1 MSSILDFIVKKMNRC
16 DDLMQR
22 QIIIDNS
29 VCHLIFLKSMTNEEL
44 VARLVVEPIQNLE
57 KITIDK
63 IKNSILLCEIEDL
76 KDGLACVDEILQ
88 NKIILILDNK
98 AISINVEKY
107 PQRAPSEPPTSSVI
121 QGPREG
127 FTEDYKVNITLMR
140 RRFPTSAFKLETLTI
155 GKYTKTK
162 VIVCYLDE
170 IADKK
175 LVKRIKTKLSKINV
189 DGIIDSHNLV
199 DYLQEK
205 TNSLFKQVGTT
216 EKPDILAGKL
226 LEGRVGIICNG
237 SPIVLTLPF
246 LYLEDVQNVNDYYA
260 NVYYV
265 RFIRII
271 RAIGILVATVVP
283 GVYLSLRLYHYK
295 IVPLKYI
302 ITIANST
309 ENLPFTPFIEIL
321 FILLLFQI
329 LYEVSLRLP
338 QYLGLATSIVGALI
352 LGDTGVRAGLIS
364 PPSVIMIAL
373 SLISIYTVPDQAAQF
388 TILRFV
394 FILAGGCLGL
404 LGIVAVMIF
413 VINYC
418 NSLND
423 YGAPYLA
430 PFSPNVKN
438 DLQDAMMIENF
449 KNMKDRPKSFFNKN
463 QSRRKQ

>member
-1 MSSILDFIVKKMNRC
+1 MLLNYINKEMNNC

-22 QIIIDNS
+22 QIFLDDKI
-29 VCHLIFLKSMTNEEL
+29 CHIVFLKSMINEEL
-44 VARLVVEPIQNLE
+44 IARLVVEPIINNHS
-57 KITIDK
+57 TNIDS
-63 IKNSILLCEIEDL
+63 IKNSILLCELEEIDNGE
-76 KDGLACVDEILQ
+76 KCVKSLLE
-88 NKIILILDNK
+88 NKVIVILDEK
-98 AISINVEKY
+98 ALSVNVEKY

-127 FTEDYKVNITLMR
+127 FTEDYKVNITLLR
-140 RRFPTSAFKLETLTI
+140 RRFPTSAFKLETITI
-155 GKYTKTK
+155 GKYTQTK

-170 IADKK
+170 VADKK
-175 LVKRIKTKLSKINV
+175 LVKKIKDKLKKINV
-189 DGIIDSHNLV
+189 DGIIDSYNLV
-199 DYLQEK
+199 DYLQSNK
-205 TNSLFKQVGTT
+205 KSLFKQVGLT
-216 EKPDILAGKL
+216 EKPDILASKL

-246 LYLEDVQNVNDYYA
+246 LYIEDVQNSNDYYT
-260 NVYYV
+260 NSYYAT
-265 RFIRII
+265 FIRII

-338 QYLGLATSIVGALI
+338 HYLGLATSIVGALI

-373 SLISIYTVPDQAAQF
+373 SLIAIYTVPDQSPQF
-388 TILRFV
+388 TVLRFV
-394 FILAGGCLGL
+394 FIMAGGCLGL
-404 LGIVAVMIF
+404 LGIVAIMIF

-418 NSLND
+418 NGLND

-430 PFSPNVKN
+430 PFSPNVRK
-438 DLQDAMMIENF
+438 DLKDGIKKETF
-449 KNMKDRPKSFFNKN
+449 SNMKSRPKSFYNKN
-463 QSRRKQ
+463 KSRREK